1 MIAWVPFTHNAV
13 TYDLS
18 HLHPSKATVTQNA
31 TADKPER
38 VFNLVVFYSLHCF
51 TRGIAKGESP
61 NPDLCYGDSRETRI
75 FDFRRYELSKRL
87 PQIIAELAQR
97 KCYHTGKGNF
107 FIVELVDA
115 ASGSSEEYE
124 VYFEASRSSTR
135 GLLNVFVQSAYVRD
149 QGHLS
154 ARPAPRKP
162 IRIEILLHNVQA
174 GKPIKMP
181 R

>member
-1 MIAWVPFTHNAV
+1 MIAWVPFTHNGI

-18 HLHPSKATVTQNA
+18 HLHPQTTTITQSA
-31 TADKPER
+31 TAGKPER

-51 TRGIAKGESP
+51 TRAIANWEV
-61 NPDLCYGDSRETRI
+61 PDPALYYSDSRETRI
-75 FDFRRYELSKRL
+75 FDVSRYELSKRL

-97 KCYHTGKGNF
+97 KCYHSGKGNF
-107 FIVELVDA
+107 FVVELVDA
-115 ASGSSEEYE
+115 ASGAREEYE
-124 VYFEASRSSTR
+124 VFFTASRSSTR
-135 GLLNVFVQSAYVRD
+135 GLLNLFVQSAYIRD

-162 IRIEILLHNVQA
+162 IRIEILLHNIQA
-174 GKPIKMP
+174 GKPIKEP